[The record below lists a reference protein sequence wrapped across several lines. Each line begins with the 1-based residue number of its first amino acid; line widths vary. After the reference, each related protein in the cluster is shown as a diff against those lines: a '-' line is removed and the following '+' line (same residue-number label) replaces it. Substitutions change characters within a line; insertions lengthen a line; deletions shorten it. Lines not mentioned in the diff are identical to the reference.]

1 MWDQMGLPDWLLY
14 REQMGLPYSAL
25 VLLLIWQVFLLS
37 LQGVEVILQ
46 GHLRLWGIHFF
57 LWVLVVASLY
67 SPVWSRPFL
76 LCVLHLALSLP
87 CSLVA
92 ACLKI
97 VKSCLRV
104 GDALMHQM
112 NNPVVCLLSP
122 LSYSDLA
129 VLKISCVL
137 LLNFLTGRTDEVG
150 KLFRKMLYSTSGSSS
165 YNYMLF
171 LSQKVV
177 LSTALCVW

>member
-1 MWDQMGLPDWLLY
+1 MY
-14 REQMGLPYSAL
+14 
-25 VLLLIWQVFLLS
+25 
-37 LQGVEVILQ
+37 
-46 GHLRLWGIHFF
+46 
-57 LWVLVVASLY
+57 
-67 SPVWSRPFL
+67 
-76 LCVLHLALSLP
+76 
-87 CSLVA
+87 
-92 ACLKI
+92 
-97 VKSCLRV
+97 
-104 GDALMHQM
+104 QM

-122 LSYSDLA
+122 ISYSDLA